1 MDEVVKFLLTPEGAA
16 TTTAASLAIAGM
28 GLTALRLRWETF
40 HTGHLSSGS
49 IETHQRRRPPFI
61 QKGWWQFRIVRNG
74 HESHFSYVKG
84 RPNYQSVGIG
94 K

>member
-1 MDEVVKFLLTPEGAA
+1 MDEVAKFLLSPEGAVTVTA
-16 TTTAASLAIAGM
+16 TGLAIAGM
-28 GLTALRLRWETF
+28 GLTALRQRWETF
-40 HTGHLSSGS
+40 HTGHLTSGLT
-49 IETHQRRRPPFI
+49 EVHQRRRPIFTP
-61 QKGWWQFRIVRNG
+61 KGWWQFRIVRDG